1 VIRLDNVSKRYNLRA
16 NKPFLLRDLGMRLV
30 GKRPT
35 TLDFWALRDVSL
47 EVKPGEAVGVV
58 GRNGAGKST
67 LLGIIAGTI
76 FPNSGNVA
84 TEGRVCALLEL
95 GVGFNPDLTGRENVY
110 LNAALLGLS
119 EDEVNERYDDI
130 LKFAELED
138 FIDMPV
144 CKYSSGMTM
153 RLGFSVAIHIEP
165 EVFIVDEMLTVGDQS
180 FQKKCLE
187 RITQLKESG
196 TTFLLVS
203 HNHTNIKFLCSEVVW
218 LDKGEVR
225 ATGSAEDVLGAYT
238 DAFT

>member
-1 VIRLDNVSKRYNLRA
+1 MIRLDDVSKRYNLRE
-16 NKPFLLRDLGMRLV
+16 NKPFLLRDLGMSLI

-35 TLDFWALRDVSL
+35 TFDFWALRDISL
-47 EVKPGEAVGVV
+47 EVKSGEAVGVV

-76 FPNSGNVA
+76 FPNSGNVV

-119 EDEVNERYDDI
+119 EHAINERYDDI
-130 LKFAELED
+130 LHFAELED

-144 CKYSSGMTM
+144 RKYSSGMTM

-165 EVFIVDEMLTVGDQS
+165 EVLIVDEMLTVGDQS
-180 FQKKCLE
+180 FQNKCLE

-196 TTFLLVS
+196 STFLLVS
-203 HNHTNIKFLCSEVVW
+203 HSLENIRFLCSEVVW
-218 LDKGEVR
+218 LEKGTIRDKGPV
-225 ATGSAEDVLGAYT
+225 EDVLGAYT
-238 DAFT
+238 DAVR

>member
-1 VIRLDNVSKRYNLRA
+1 MIRLDDVSKRYNLRE
-16 NKPFLLRDLGMRLV
+16 NKPFLLRDLGMSLI

-35 TLDFWALRDVSL
+35 TLDFWALRDISL
-47 EVKPGEAVGVV
+47 EVKSGEAVGVV

-76 FPNSGNVA
+76 FPNSGNVV

-95 GVGFNPDLTGRENVY
+95 GVGFNPDLTGRENIY

-119 EDEVNERYDDI
+119 EHEVNERYDDI
-130 LKFAELED
+130 LHFAELED

-144 CKYSSGMTM
+144 RKYSSGMTM

-165 EVFIVDEMLTVGDQS
+165 EVLIVDEMLTVGDQS
-180 FQKKCLE
+180 FQNKCLE

-196 TTFLLVS
+196 STFLLVS
-203 HNHTNIKFLCSEVVW
+203 HSLENIRFLCSEAVW
-218 LDKGEVR
+218 LEKGTIRDKGPV
-225 ATGSAEDVLGAYT
+225 EDVLGAYT
-238 DAFT
+238 DAVR